1 MFFISYL
8 SQLKTSKQKIK
19 SFVKCR
25 QCHPNSLDGNKVKGK
40 IVVCDDKNDKYSTR
54 KKVATVKAV
63 GGIGLVHITD
73 QNGAIAS
80 NYGDFPATVISSKD
94 GITILQYI
102 NSTR

>member
-1 MFFISYL
+1 MFLISYL

-25 QCHPNSLDGNKVKGK
+25 QCHPNSLDVNKVKGK
-40 IVVCDDKNDKYSTR
+40 IVVCEGKNDKYSTR
-54 KKVATVKAV
+54 KKVITVKAV